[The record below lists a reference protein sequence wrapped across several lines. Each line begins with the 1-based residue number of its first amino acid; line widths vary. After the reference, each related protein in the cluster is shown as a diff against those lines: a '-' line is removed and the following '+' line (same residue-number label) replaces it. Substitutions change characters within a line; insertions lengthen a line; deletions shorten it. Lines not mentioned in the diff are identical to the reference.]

1 MTIIYIQFFYTDW
14 RKKISIIIA
23 VEDADI
29 KQICDRWSCWLLDKK
44 ASLFTGNFSN
54 ILSWWPLN
62 IINSVWP
69 TRKWKW
75 SKYVE
80 NHSTLLKV
88 LYQPNS
94 ESDLHI
100 LKTAL
105 SSQFNIIESVL
116 ATRKWK
122 LSTYF
127 EDCTQLTIQHYWK
140 GDNQQSYDEEN
151 LQPSINKD
159 SRSFSE
165 NDALFSNFWLKT
177 KIQYLDVIF
186 VYILWLLSKLS
197 FNDIVFNSYVFV
209 KNVFKWIEMWVCK
222 HLWEGLGH
230 IIARYKRVY
239 PLTRG
244 MKDVTN
250 LNSWFWKSH
259 HIDLTQSVLNLL
271 GIWGYSISVF
281 YSKTLL
287 LTSTSYIIYM
297 FQPEWKL
304 PINQIYE
311 HKYTWYKN
319 DGI

>member
-1 MTIIYIQFFYTDW
+1 M
-14 RKKISIIIA
+14 
-23 VEDADI
+23 
-29 KQICDRWSCWLLDKK
+29 DKK
-44 ASLFTGNFSN
+44 ASIFNWHISNFSN

-80 NHSTLLKV
+80 DHSTLLKV

-159 SRSFSE
+159 SRSF
-165 NDALFSNFWLKT
+165 FRKWC
-177 KIQYLDVIF
+177 IIF
-186 VYILWLLSKLS
+186 Q
-197 FNDIVFNSYVFV
+197 F
-209 KNVFKWIEMWVCK
+209 
-222 HLWEGLGH
+222 
-230 IIARYKRVY
+230 
-239 PLTRG
+239 
-244 MKDVTN
+244 
-250 LNSWFWKSH
+250 
-259 HIDLTQSVLNLL
+259 LTQDQN
-271 GIWGYSISVF
+271 SIFRCDFCLHS
-281 YSKTLL
+281 
-287 LTSTSYIIYM
+287 LT
-297 FQPEWKL
+297 FE
-304 PINQIYE
+304 QIE
-311 HKYTWYKN
+311 L
-319 DGI
+319 